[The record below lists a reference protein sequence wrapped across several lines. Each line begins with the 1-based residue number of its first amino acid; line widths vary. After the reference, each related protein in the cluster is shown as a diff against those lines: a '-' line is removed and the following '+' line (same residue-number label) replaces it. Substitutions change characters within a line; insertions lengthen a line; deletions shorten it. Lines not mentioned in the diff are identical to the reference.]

1 MSPFKPQK
9 PSEAEAVRLGLLPRV
24 THSVSDSKY
33 AQVINQKATPR
44 GSMQKGP
51 RAGRTQG
58 TLTRLRGLELG
69 WQGGLGRENLGHLLQ
84 APHMDFTDPGPT
96 STPISCEVSEAPS
109 SHRTTWSRLASLRS
123 CPSKLLHVLLGVP
136 VAFSASPSLRVC
148 WGQPNGEAL
157 SPQSTIGKLM
167 GLGRVLALGPQRS
180 SHLQPDLSPL
190 QGTVVNVSKRL
201 TERTCCVGSG
211 FGCVIWQWF
220 QVSGGLL

>member
-1 MSPFKPQK
+1 
-9 PSEAEAVRLGLLPRV
+9 
-24 THSVSDSKY
+24 
-33 AQVINQKATPR
+33 
-44 GSMQKGP
+44 MQKGP
-51 RAGRTQG
+51 KAGRTQG
-58 TLTRLRGLELG
+58 TLTRLRVLEPG

-84 APHMDFTDPGPT
+84 APHMDFTDPSPT
-96 STPISCEVSEAPS
+96 SSPISCEVSEAPS

-136 VAFSASPSLRVC
+136 VAFSASPSLGVY

-157 SPQSTIGKLM
+157 SPQSTIGKLT
-167 GLGRVLALGPQRS
+167 GLGRVLALALHSLGPQRS

-190 QGTVVNVSKRL
+190 QGTVVYVSKRL
-201 TERTCCVGSG
+201 TEKTYCVGSG